1 MSCVQHLRDRTIS
14 TPDFPHRS
22 GPRQRFFL
30 SFFPLS
36 KSDPARRSQLLPV
49 HISSVFFLLTM
60 HVPTLQVPLTDPAS
74 WLKGPPVM
82 QRGSLPR
89 LIGGCGLGLLWP
101 IRRKCNRV

>member
-74 WLKGPPVM
+74 
-82 QRGSLPR
+82 
-89 LIGGCGLGLLWP
+89 
-101 IRRKCNRV
+101 